1 MDTQFKHIDVAHT
14 AGRGQ
19 RGWRGSS
26 VVRDA
31 NSSVKDFSASIT
43 APEDASY
50 FAYKTGCL
58 TSVFPCDHPHNLFLR
73 S

>member
-1 MDTQFKHIDVAHT
+1 MDTQFKYTDVAHT

-26 VVRDA
+26 VVRDTS
-31 NSSVKDFSASIT
+31 SSVEDFSASIT
-43 APEDASY
+43 TPEDASC

-58 TSVFPCDHPHNLFLR
+58 TSVFPCNHPHHL